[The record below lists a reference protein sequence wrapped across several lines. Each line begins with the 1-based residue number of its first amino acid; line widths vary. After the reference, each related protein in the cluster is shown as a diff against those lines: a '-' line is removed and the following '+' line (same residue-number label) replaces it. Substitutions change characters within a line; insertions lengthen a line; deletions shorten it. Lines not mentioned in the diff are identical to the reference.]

1 MSKTRFELRRR
12 RRSAAEIASLV
23 AAFRRSGQSP
33 RQWAEQ
39 EHVGMATVY
48 RWLRQAESTPPPLVP
63 VRLTGKVPAE
73 AIRFVHPRGW
83 RVELPASLPAAQL
96 LPLLAGLA
104 AC

>member
-1 MSKTRFELRRR
+1 
-12 RRSAAEIASLV
+12 
-23 AAFRRSGQSP
+23 
-33 RQWAEQ
+33 
-39 EHVGMATVY
+39 MATVY
-48 RWLRQAESTPPPLVP
+48 RWLRLERSTPPPLVP
-63 VRLTGKVPAE
+63 VRLTGTVPAE